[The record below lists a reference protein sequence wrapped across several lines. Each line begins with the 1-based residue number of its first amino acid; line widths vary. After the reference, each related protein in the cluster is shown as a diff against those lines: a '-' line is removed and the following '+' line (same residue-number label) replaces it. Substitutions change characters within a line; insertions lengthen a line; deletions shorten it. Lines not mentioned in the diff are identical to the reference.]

1 MVLGQRLELK
11 KPYKLIRSQ
20 QLELDKVVEK
30 LELARMLPCRLM
42 PGKKQAL
49 PLP

>member
-1 MVLGQRLELK
+1 
-11 KPYKLIRSQ
+11 
-20 QLELDKVVEK
+20 LDKVVEK
-30 LELARMLPCRLM
+30 LELARMLPLFLM